1 MYIYKTDMR
10 NVRNFNVRKRHL
22 NMQGKNIM
30 RGQSIKVH
38 KEKPEEIKG
47 YGVLDGNLGLGT
59 WVGNLFP
66 GFRGCFRNHQAMGR

>member
-30 RGQSIKVH
+30 NEGALTDVS
-38 KEKPEEIKG
+38 
-47 YGVLDGNLGLGT
+47 
-59 WVGNLFP
+59 
-66 GFRGCFRNHQAMGR
+66 

>member
-1 MYIYKTDMR
+1 MR

-47 YGVLDGNLGLGT
+47 YGVSQESERIDAKEKEPMTKLQDKLSKIQIK
-59 WVGNLFP
+59 FK
-66 GFRGCFRNHQAMGR
+66 